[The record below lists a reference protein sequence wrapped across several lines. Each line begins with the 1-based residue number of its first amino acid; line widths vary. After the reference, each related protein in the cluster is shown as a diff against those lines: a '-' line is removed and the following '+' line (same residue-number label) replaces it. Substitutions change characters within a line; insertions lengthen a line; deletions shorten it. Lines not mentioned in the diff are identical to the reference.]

1 MFQDFTPYFFSAG
14 VVWFGFLWLRP
25 FLHVMKLRG
34 LVDVL
39 RNPVGTYCLHPRG
52 WRDLSSNPRWH
63 NPEAHN
69 RKSHCR
75 VNVKTSNSLEL
86 NVDVKLFKAAST
98 VLWSQRSADF
108 YSRIYSS
115 RLTWEL
121 QWPCMGTA
129 CGQIVLAQLFSGNTA
144 MDCNDWRV
152 VKGNLSHETRV
163 NNAHHQNHLL
173 KDKKWCRLTCTF
185 IHIPSRKQRVFCT
198 YLNSSVTY
206 MAPRINACTSVRK

>member
-1 MFQDFTPYFFSAG
+1 MFQDITPYFFSVN

-25 FLHVMKLRG
+25 LLHVMKLRS
-34 LVDVL
+34 LVVVL
-39 RNPVGTYCLHPRG
+39 QNPVGTYCLHPHGR
-52 WRDLSSNPRWH
+52 WDLSSNTRWH
-63 NPEAHN
+63 NSEAHR

-86 NVDVKLFKAAST
+86 YVDVKLFKATST

-121 QWPCMGTA
+121 QWPWMGTA

-144 MDCNDWRV
+144 MDCNDRCV
-152 VKGNLSHETRV
+152 IKGN
-163 NNAHHQNHLL
+163 
-173 KDKKWCRLTCTF
+173 
-185 IHIPSRKQRVFCT
+185 
-198 YLNSSVTY
+198 
-206 MAPRINACTSVRK
+206 